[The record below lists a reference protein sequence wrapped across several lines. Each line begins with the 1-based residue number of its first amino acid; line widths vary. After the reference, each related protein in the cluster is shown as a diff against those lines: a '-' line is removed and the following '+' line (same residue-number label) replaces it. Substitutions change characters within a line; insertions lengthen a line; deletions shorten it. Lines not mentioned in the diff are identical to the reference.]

1 MVADRFGWLGGTRR
15 AALMAWVHAQ
25 LAAWWKD
32 WSTLSPVIESNGN
45 SNTDA
50 SASWLK
56 SDDAVAVEWSGESA
70 LAAALVGVGTDQA
83 GALARYIGEEAM
95 TDLLR
100 RLRGGAEAA
109 ALEAVEPGDL
119 PRGLTEERLGATHF
133 RIAVCGFG
141 LRIHLARSVADR
153 VVPPSSPGVVALVA
167 RRAAVG
173 EAVSRLTATLDLGD
187 IALSE
192 LGGLRPGDVIV
203 TQTTLDAMPSLTVAG
218 SGEAAPIAHARLGA
232 RDGHRAVLLFHS

>member
-1 MVADRFGWLGGTRR
+1 MAADRFGWLGATRR
-15 AALMAWVHAQ
+15 AALTAWVHAQ

-32 WSTLSPVIESNGN
+32 WSILAPVIESGGAAG
-45 SNTDA
+45 TDA
-50 SASWLK
+50 SAWLK
-56 SDDAVAVEWSGESA
+56 SGDAVAVGSPGASA

-95 TDLLR
+95 TDLVR
-100 RLRGGAEAA
+100 RLCGSTEAA
-109 ALEAVEPGDL
+109 ALETVEPGDL
-119 PRGLTEERLGATHF
+119 PRGLTEDRLGATHF
-133 RIAVCGFG
+133 RMAVCGFG
-141 LRIHLARSVADR
+141 LGIHLARSVADR
-153 VVPPSSPGVVALVA
+153 VVPPSGPGAAALVG

-173 EAVSRLTATLDLGD
+173 EAVSRLTVTLDLGD

-203 TQTTLDAMPSLTVAG
+203 TQATLDAMPSLTVAG
-218 SGEAAPIAHARLGA
+218 GSEPMPIARARLGE